1 MNFNPPITTSAQLCK
16 SHLIKTY
23 LFPSNHTSKPT
34 AARNAHV
41 WAFSTHFCMDVGFDF
56 FGGFRTNALKCVIY
70 WSRAGAVFARCCP
83 LFFALIN
90 SSERFVGFYPINY
103 VIIYSRQ
110 STILK
115 VGRKGE
121 QMWARTLRYFA
132 HYRRWA
138 VAAGPTRNEWPKVI
152 AKGDFCHIIR
162 RGKSEPKSA

>member
-1 MNFNPPITTSAQLCK
+1 
-16 SHLIKTY
+16 
-23 LFPSNHTSKPT
+23 
-34 AARNAHV
+34 
-41 WAFSTHFCMDVGFDF
+41 MDVGFDF

-152 AKGDFCHIIR
+152 AKGDFCHIITTWKIR
-162 RGKSEPKSA
+162 TKISLINCCGWISRWFSTSGHHFAQIGLINNTFAPI